1 LPGFTST
8 AEIKS
13 DQSITIKRERERERE
28 RERGKCSSR
37 PTRGSYLAIRGV

>member
-8 AEIKS
+8 AEIKN

-28 RERGKCSSR
+28 ENVAAAHKRFVPSN
-37 PTRGSYLAIRGV
+37 

>member
-13 DQSITIKRERERERE
+13 DESITIKREREREENIATSPQEVR
-28 RERGKCSSR
+28 
-37 PTRGSYLAIRGV
+37 T

>member
-8 AEIKS
+8 AEIKG

-28 RERGKCSSR
+28 ENVAAG
-37 PTRGSYLAIRGV
+37 P

>member
-13 DQSITIKRERERERE
+13 DESITIKRERER
-28 RERGKCSSR
+28 GKYSNK